1 MQPAVHALHQ
11 ATQSDLTVADYA
23 TVNQI
28 RGAIERGAYNPDD
41 MSAWNTWL
49 NHSRQ
54 AHRRMMREMGGI
66 PDSEEN
72 EGYMAL
78 QFPGGLPGGQPNYIG
93 QPAAQPMASEPT
105 GFAQLRAEKEHLPV
119 PDYVGGQYV
128 PTPQQQPNAQQV
140 AEMRQEQAAQ
150 QENQNYG
157 QYQAPGEYHP
167 ADETPASELLGQ
179 PATQRDPSL
188 AAAAQQGQQFNNP
201 MEAVQHSIE
210 TLRSQS
216 PDLPGATQQHAVNQ
230 VGAPTSAQF
239 ETPEQ
244 RAARE
249 QQQRE
254 AGVNPVNPMA
264 AQQAQGMQQ
273 QEQRGEQQQQAAQQD
288 WNEQKQELQQERNS

>member
-1 MQPAVHALHQ
+1 
-11 ATQSDLTVADYA
+11 
-23 TVNQI
+23 
-28 RGAIERGAYNPDD
+28 
-41 MSAWNTWL
+41 
-49 NHSRQ
+49 
-54 AHRRMMREMGGI
+54 
-66 PDSEEN
+66 
-72 EGYMAL
+72 
-78 QFPGGLPGGQPNYIG
+78 
-93 QPAAQPMASEPT
+93 MASEPT

-128 PTPQQQPNAQQV
+128 PTLQQQPNAQQV

-150 QENQNYG
+150 QENQANQGNYG

-216 PDLPGATQQHAVNQ
+216 PDLPNTPQQHAVNQ

-264 AQQAQGMQQ
+264 AAQQQGEQAAQGMQQ
-273 QEQRGEQQQQAAQQD
+273 QEQRGEQQEQAAQQD